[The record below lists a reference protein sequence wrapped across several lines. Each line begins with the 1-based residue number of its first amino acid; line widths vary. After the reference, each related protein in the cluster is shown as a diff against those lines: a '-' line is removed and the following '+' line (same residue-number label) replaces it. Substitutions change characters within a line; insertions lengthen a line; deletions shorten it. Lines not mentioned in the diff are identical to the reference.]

1 MANGGAQGW
10 YEFRNDGHAYTN
22 GAWHSSSD
30 ARMKTQVEKIDN
42 AFEKLNRISG
52 YTYLKQGVSEAG
64 VIAQEVEAVLPQT
77 VSRTE
82 VILND
87 GRVLK
92 DALSLNINGVVALLV
107 EALKEERQALIQ
119 EQEARQS
126 FERRLAALEERVG
139 REG

>member
-1 MANGGAQGW
+1 
-10 YEFRNDGHAYTN
+10 
-22 GAWHSSSD
+22 
-30 ARMKTQVEKIDN
+30 MKTQVEKIDN

-92 DALSLNINGVVALLV
+92 DALSININGVVALLV

>member
-1 MANGGAQGW
+1 MIIFWCTYIN
-10 YEFRNDGHAYTN
+10 
-22 GAWHSSSD
+22 
-30 ARMKTQVEKIDN
+30 
-42 AFEKLNRISG
+42 

-92 DALSLNINGVVALLV
+92 DAL
-107 EALKEERQALIQ
+107 
-119 EQEARQS
+119 
-126 FERRLAALEERVG
+126 
-139 REG
+139 